1 MAITVL
7 LRHLSDNMGFRP
19 WLYNLEARLP
29 LEDQSPG
36 STDEVALW
44 RPIAETW
51 GCNPQVPGQDQ
62 LFRGFQERR
71 GACPSHKEKFPQA
84 SMLPMMIY

>member
-7 LRHLSDNMGFRP
+7 LRHLSDNMGLRP

-51 GCNPQVPGQDQ
+51 GCNPQVPGQAQ
-62 LFRGFQERR
+62 LFREFQERW
-71 GACPSHKEKFPQA
+71 GACPSHKERCLQDSILQKMT
-84 SMLPMMIY
+84 S